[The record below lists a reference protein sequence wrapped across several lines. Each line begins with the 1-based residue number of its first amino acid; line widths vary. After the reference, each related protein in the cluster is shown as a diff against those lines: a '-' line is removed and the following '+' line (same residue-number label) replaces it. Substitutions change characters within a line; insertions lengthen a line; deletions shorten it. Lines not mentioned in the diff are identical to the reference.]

1 MSESDPPRRD
11 PAPRPGAP
19 TADVLTSDGDGY
31 VIDAA
36 ALAPRLGLT
45 PTALQREM
53 RKGLVMNSVERGE
66 GADAGRTRVTF
77 RYRARAWALC
87 IEPDG
92 RVVEVPPPE
101 AGRRPGA

>member
-1 MSESDPPRRD
+1 MSQSD
-11 PAPRPGAP
+11 APRGDDAP
-19 TADVLTSDGDGY
+19 PPDMLIPDGDGY
-31 VIDAA
+31 VVDAT

-45 PTALQREM
+45 PAALQREM

-92 RVVEVPPPE
+92 RVVEVPPPTP
-101 AGRRPGA
+101 GRRPGS